1 MYWSR
6 LLSDIQ
12 LWLVGVLNLFHL
24 GAVWEHTSGRQ
35 NSEERSRGEAGL
47 PWENQGHDLLFAREA
62 DDTRGGG

>member
-12 LWLVGVLNLFHL
+12 PWLVGVLSLFHS
-24 GAVWEHTSGRQ
+24 GALWEHTSGRE
-35 NSEERSRGEAGL
+35 NSEEQSRREAGL

-62 DDTRGGG
+62 DDIRGGG